1 MTAKD
6 CMVGPTSIATVAL
19 ILGCAGAGGGA
30 RFRIMNSGSS
40 DCSTF
45 TDVCARMTCSVSND
59 GTEAGVARITFS
71 LFDPN
76 GSVARAEEVAEL
88 GPGEARSV
96 SHDFK
101 EARFTLGQTKMECA
115 VK

>member
-1 MTAKD
+1 MTTNSWQVGLATAMTA
-6 CMVGPTSIATVAL
+6 VL

-30 RFRIMNSGSS
+30 LFRVVNSGSS

-45 TDVCARMTCSVSND
+45 ADVCARMTCSISND
-59 GTEAGVARITFS
+59 GTEAGVARVTFS

-76 GSVARAEEVAEL
+76 GSVSRAEELVDL
-88 GPGEARSV
+88 TPGEAKSV